1 MSICTYIYRETGIY
15 KYVKAITK
23 PVRLTEVLCIHR
35 SLMHV
40 LCRALCGLMRSFHRL
55 AGQMASKTMPGRN
68 PNSDN
73 VLCRV
78 LCAT

>member
-1 MSICTYIYRETGIY
+1 MYTYIYIYLYIERERVIY

-68 PNSDN
+68 PNSDH
-73 VLCRV
+73 VLC
-78 LCAT
+78 